1 MKKIYRFLEQFLTV
15 NQFTSINLATGELFC
30 LEMNQGES
38 QMKLMPFITH
48 KIMIPGATR
57 AMPGIES
64 LNVGMAASVVFSE
77 FLRQNQQFI
86 ELINNLKYRLM
97 TQSNFK
103 VYRIRWF
110 MLIIYM
116 LMVAANQLLW
126 ITFAPITGDAT
137 RYYGVSDLSIG
148 ILSMCFMIVYIVV
161 SIPASWI
168 IDKYGIRIGVG
179 TGAVFTGVFGLLR
192 GFAGTDY
199 HLLLIAQIGIAVGQP
214 FILNAITKLSARWF
228 PIEERATAAGLG
240 TLAMYIGILA
250 GMTLTPYLIIG
261 SGINGM
267 LYIYGI
273 FSVSIAA
280 FFLLFIK
287 ESPPTAPCLPEQEE
301 RSLVFDGFMSTI
313 RTKDFIWLMIIFFI
327 GLGVFNSVTTW
338 IEDIMRPTGLF
349 CHPGRNNRRN
359 DDRWRSNRG
368 SHNSSCFLT
377 NIKRGLPLLF
387 LALFGATLGL
397 TGITFATSYWLMI
410 TSGMVLGFFLLS
422 AGPVGFQYGAEITY
436 PASEGTSN
444 GMLLLMGQVSGIAF
458 IFGMDSMKS
467 SQTGSMT
474 RSLVILIGL
483 MVLSILMSFRLERIR
498 QYSEIKKL
506 CNTR

>member
-1 MKKIYRFLEQFLTV
+1 
-15 NQFTSINLATGELFC
+15 
-30 LEMNQGES
+30 
-38 QMKLMPFITH
+38 
-48 KIMIPGATR
+48 
-57 AMPGIES
+57 
-64 LNVGMAASVVFSE
+64 
-77 FLRQNQQFI
+77 
-86 ELINNLKYRLM
+86 
-97 TQSNFK
+97 
-103 VYRIRWF
+103 

-116 LMVAANQLLW
+116 FLVAANQLLW

-137 RYYGVSDLSIG
+137 RYYGVTDLRIG
-148 ILSMCFMIVYIVV
+148 ILSMCFMIVYVVV

-179 TGAVFTGVFGLLR
+179 IGAVFTGVFGLLR
-192 GFAGTDY
+192 GFAGPDY
-199 HLLLIAQIGIAVGQP
+199 NILLIAQIGIAVGQP

-228 PIEERATAAGLG
+228 PMEERATAAGLG

-250 GMTLTPYLIIG
+250 GMTVTPYLISG
-261 SGINGM
+261 SGISGM

-273 FSVSIAA
+273 FSISIAIA
-280 FFLLFIK
+280 FLVFIK
-287 ESPPTAPCLPEQEE
+287 EGPPTAPCLPEQEE
-301 RSLVFDGFMSTI
+301 RSLVFDGFKSTI

-338 IEDIMRPTGLF
+338 IEDIMRPRGFSATQAGITGGVMIVGGVIGALII
-349 CHPGRNNRRN
+349 PMLSDKYKRRTP
-359 DDRWRSNRG
+359 
-368 SHNSSCFLT
+368 F
-377 NIKRGLPLLF
+377 II

-422 AGPVGFQYGAEITY
+422 AGPVGFQYGAEITF

-467 SQTGSMT
+467 AQTGSMT
-474 RSLVILIGL
+474 RSLVILIVL
-483 MVLSILMSFRLERIR
+483 MVLSILMSLRL
-498 QYSEIKKL
+498 SESSILNKEEIV
-506 CNTR
+506 